1 MSAPFIPLANGF
13 FVAPQ
18 IEPADV
24 ARAEALGVKLIINNR
39 PDGEEPGQPTGAA
52 IKAAAEAAGIEY
64 ISVPVGGM
72 GVTDA
77 HLDQLDA
84 ALARHKEAPI
94 LAYCRSGTRSAT
106 VHALAAARRGEA
118 PDALIRQAA
127 DAGYNIAGLR
137 PRLAEL
143 APATTR

>member
-1 MSAPFIPLANGF
+1 MATPFISLTSGF

-18 IEPADV
+18 IDASDI

-39 PDGEEPGQPTGAA
+39 PDGEEPGQPAGAS

-64 ISVPVGGM
+64 MSVPVGGQ

-77 HLDQLDA
+77 HLDQIDA
-84 ALARHKEAPI
+84 ALARHKDAPI

-106 VHALAAARRGEA
+106 VHALAAARRGE
-118 PDALIRQAA
+118 DADTLITQAA
-127 DAGYNIAGLR
+127 EAGYNLAGLR
-137 PRLAEL
+137 PRLAAL
-143 APATTR
+143 SSSAG

>member
-1 MSAPFIPLANGF
+1 MSAPFIPLTSGF

-18 IEPADV
+18 IEPGDI

-39 PDGEEPGQPTGAA
+39 PDGEEPGQPEGAA
-52 IKAAAEAAGIEY
+52 IKAAAERAGIEY
-64 ISVPVGGM
+64 ISVPVSGQ

-77 HLDQLDA
+77 HLDQIDA

-106 VHALAAARRGEA
+106 LHALAAARRGT
-118 PDALIRQAA
+118 DAETLIAQAA
-127 DAGYNIAGLR
+127 EAGYNLAGLR
-137 PRLAEL
+137 PRLAAL
-143 APATTR
+143 SASAG